1 MSTRVPE
8 FEIVEMDGPFILR
21 WKNPPDFSSHDLLEF
36 TEINDAFDLER
47 ECDGSLLIM
56 SPLTL
61 KTARQETEI
70 LFQLATWA
78 RQDGTGEALHS
89 RASYYLPNQAMREPD
104 VAWISRERIEA
115 LPEDELHS
123 IPHLVPDFAVEVRS
137 PNNSLRRLQEKME
150 EYIANGVR
158 LGWLLDGD
166 ARTAYVYR
174 PGAEVQ
180 TFEQPTA
187 LDGSPELP
195 GFTLDLTR
203 VWR

>member
-1 MSTRVPE
+1 VPE

-21 WKNPPDFSSHDLLEF
+21 WKNPPELSSDELLEF
-36 TEINDAFDLER
+36 SEINDVLDLER

-61 KTARQETEI
+61 KTAREETEI

-89 RASYYLPNQAMREPD
+89 RGSYYLPNQLPNQAMREPD
-104 VAWISRERIEA
+104 VAWIRRDRIEA
-115 LPEDELHS
+115 LPEQELQT
-123 IPHLVPDFAVEVRS
+123 IPHLVPDCVVEVRS
-137 PNNSLRRLQEKME
+137 KSNSLRRLQDKMQ
-150 EYIANGVR
+150 EYTANGVR

-166 ARTAYVYR
+166 TRTAYVYR
-174 PGAEVQ
+174 PDAEVQ
-180 TFEQPTA
+180 VLEQPTA